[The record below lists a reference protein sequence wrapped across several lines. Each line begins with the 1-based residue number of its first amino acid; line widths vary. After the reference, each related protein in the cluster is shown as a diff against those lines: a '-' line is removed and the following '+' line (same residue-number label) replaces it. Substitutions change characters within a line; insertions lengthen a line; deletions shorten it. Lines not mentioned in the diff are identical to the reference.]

1 MPIILD
7 RKNTDTALQ
16 EMIEKIKLARG
27 YSSATKAVYE
37 AIRFWVEEKPLLE
50 KRLQNLFE
58 EKEQLQTDYYAL
70 RQALQKKAHAE
81 QVIKDLLLND

>member
-1 MPIILD
+1 MAIILD

-37 AIRFWVEEKPLLE
+37 AIRFYIEEKPRLE
-50 KRLQNLFE
+50 KRLQALFE
-58 EKEQLQTDYYAL
+58 EKEQLQTNYYAL

>member
-1 MPIILD
+1 MAIILD

-37 AIRFWVEEKPLLE
+37 AIRFYIEERPRIIKKNRLLHE
-50 KRLQNLFE
+50 
-58 EKEQLQTDYYAL
+58 DYYNLKNAVLKKIVADCAL
-70 RQALQKKAHAE
+70 SKTVGNIIKKNHF
-81 QVIKDLLLND
+81 